1 MKEKWKAIAKLLEE
15 EFDIE
20 VQPSYEGWGAGYDP
34 KYLPMLEMWAKGE
47 VDDVPPVVRI
57 PRGVVFN
64 ILDFLKRSED
74 YTINSIRHEISLLL
88 NIHFANWRL
97 GQREVFRAGYS
108 PSSFVVLVSV
118 LDSLKAD
125 YMISNDQSATAHALR
140 ERFKD
145 VLNNVESSYP
155 HHKLALSLIYNWLEE
170 TPPFEQSIQ
179 EHSSHM
185 LPAVKEY
192 VRERD
197 YQALYDI
204 LMEELW
210 AKFRSYVDDAKEIN
224 LIDLLLDEARGRV
237 REDAHRGRIMTDVL
251 SKLPE
256 SYQEVIRSYK
266 DKEAKDI
273 PEDIQRDIV
282 KAIKSLPDWMRDY
295 LNQMSYMDMLE
306 RDIRF
311 FSNFL
316 PKTLETDIEHRGFLS
331 FLFKGWEEEGG
342 ASANRRQTTQEPE
355 ELSDRDKKYKKEHGL
370 TEQEFKQYKAMMRS
384 VLPYVEHFK
393 RRFDNFLPQEEEG
406 WSGRYLRGR
415 RLNYKQIAK
424 EVPIKRGRLF
434 SRREV
439 PDRKE
444 IVFELLIDVS
454 ASMRKEEKIQNAIK
468 ALLLVSEVLD
478 SLSMPFSIRVF
489 NENVYELKSFDED
502 YRSVKS
508 RIMELT
514 SNVGGGTDL
523 GKAVGAGADSLEFY
537 MKKSGMK
544 GIIVMFTDGQPTK
557 GLKGN
562 ELKVFLSQVRQK
574 IPIVAIGVGEALHM
588 VKEYFDRNGIN
599 VEDISKLPSAFSF
612 VMENQ
617 LKRLVSVD

>member
-1 MKEKWKAIAKLLEE
+1 MKEKWRAIANLLEE

-20 VQPSYEGWGAGYDP
+20 VQPSYEGWGSGYDP

-47 VDDVPPVVRI
+47 MDEVPPVVKT
-57 PRGVVFN
+57 PKGVVFN

-74 YTINSIRHEISLLL
+74 YTINSVRHEISLLL
-88 NIHFANWRL
+88 NIHFSNWRL

-125 YMISNDQSATAHALR
+125 RSISDDNPSSLHALR
-140 ERFKD
+140 ERYSE
-145 VLNNVESSYP
+145 VLQNLQSLYP
-155 HHKLALSLIYNWLEE
+155 HHKLALSFLYDFLEE
-170 TPPFEQSIQ
+170 EPPFELSLQ
-179 EHSSHM
+179 EHSRHM
-185 LPAVKEY
+185 MPHVKEY
-192 VRERD
+192 LKEKD
-197 YQALYDI
+197 YQVLYDI
-204 LMEELW
+204 LMEDLW
-210 AKFRSYVDDAKEIN
+210 TKFRGYVDMAKEIN
-224 LIDLLLDEARGRV
+224 LIDLLLDEARGGRV

-251 SKLPE
+251 SKLPDKHRE
-256 SYQEVIRSYK
+256 IIKSYK
-266 DKEAKDI
+266 DKEAQDMPQELQK
-273 PEDIQRDIV
+273 EV
-282 KAIKSLPDWMRDY
+282 LKGIKSLPDWMRDY
-295 LNQMSYMDMLE
+295 LGQMSYIDMLE
-306 RDIRF
+306 RDISF

-342 ASANRRQTTQEPE
+342 ASANRKQNRQEE
-355 ELSDRDKKYKKEHGL
+355 ELSDMDKKYKREHGL
-370 TEQEFKQYKAMMRS
+370 TEDEFKRYKAMMRS

-489 NENVYELKSFDED
+489 NENVYELKSFEED

-617 LKRLVSVD
+617 LKRLVSAN